1 MMMQSNLITSDVF
14 SYLEIIGKQIKEKLL
29 DSHIT
34 VAHIPLNKI
43 VIVVAIITLTQLLR
57 GLFFSIAIK
66 RIKHFTSGTDTTLDD
81 ELVEILEQPSG
92 WLIFIAGVWIVQ
104 VILAENLNPQVSEM
118 LAKILSLSAIVAVA
132 YIVYRASP
140 LLGEILR
147 KLTLH
152 TKTELDDLLVPY
164 VPRLFQ
170 TAALAVVV
178 LKASELLLGASANAL
193 IGLLG
198 GAGITFGLLLRDIIY
213 DWFCTI
219 IIYTDNLYRPGD
231 WVMVEGIDGIV
242 QVLEIGIRTT
252 KLRLAKWDSIKKI
265 PNSKM
270 ITGIVENWSQN
281 PGSEQS
287 FGINLVLKID
297 GISAEKT
304 AIICDSLRELPKS
317 INSLHDEGLIWLDR
331 LEQNARVINI
341 RVFSNNIDFYEKSCE
356 QLNIDILSLLEKE
369 GINTIHIEFRTY
381 LESYKQTWEK
391 TGKSIN

>member
-1 MMMQSNLITSDVF
+1 MQSNLITSEVF
-14 SYLEIIGKQIKEKLL
+14 SELEILGKQIKETLL

-34 VAHIPLNKI
+34 VAHIPLTKI
-43 VIVVAIITLTQLLR
+43 VLVVTIITLTQLLR
-57 GLFFSIAIK
+57 GLFFSIIIK
-66 RIKHFTSGTDTTLDD
+66 RIKLLTSGTESTLDD

-92 WLIFIAGVWIVQ
+92 WLIFIAGLWIVQ
-104 VILAENLNPQVSEM
+104 VILADNLKPQVSEM

-132 YIVYRASP
+132 YIVYLASP

-147 KLTLH
+147 KLTLN

-170 TAALAVVV
+170 TVALAVVV

-198 GAGITFGLLLRDIIY
+198 GAGITFGLLLKDIIY

-231 WVMVEGIDGIV
+231 WVIVEGIDGIV

-287 FGINLVLKID
+287 FGINLILKID

-304 AIICDSLRELPKS
+304 AIICESLRELPKS

-331 LEQNARVINI
+331 LEENARVINI
-341 RVFSNNIDFYEKSCE
+341 RVFSNNIDFYENSCE

-369 GINTIHIEFRTY
+369 GINTLHLEFRTY
-381 LESYKQTWEK
+381 LGSY
-391 TGKSIN
+391 N

>member
-1 MMMQSNLITSDVF
+1 M
-14 SYLEIIGKQIKEKLL
+14 EIIWKQIKETLL
-29 DSHIT
+29 DSNIT
-34 VAHIPLNKI
+34 IADIPLTKI
-43 VIVVAIITLTQLLR
+43 FLVVTIITLTQLFR

-66 RIKHFTSGTDTTLDD
+66 RIKLLISGTETTLDD

-92 WLIFIAGVWIVQ
+92 WLIFIAGLWIVQ
-104 VILAENLNPQVSEM
+104 VILAENLKPQVSEM

-147 KLTLH
+147 KLTLS

-170 TAALAVVV
+170 TVALAVVV
-178 LKASELLLGASANAL
+178 LKASELLLGASASAI

-198 GAGITFGLLLRDIIY
+198 GAGITFGLLLKDIIY

-231 WVMVEGIDGIV
+231 WVIVQGIDGSV

-252 KLRLAKWDSIKKI
+252 KLCLAKWDSIKKI

-281 PGSEQS
+281 PGSEES
-287 FGINLVLKID
+287 FGINLTLKID
-297 GISAEKT
+297 SISAEKT
-304 AIICDSLRELPKS
+304 SLICEAIQKVPSSIDSLHERCFV
-317 INSLHDEGLIWLDR
+317 WLDR
-331 LEQNARVINI
+331 LEQNARIINI
-341 RVFSNNIDFYEKSCE
+341 RAFNNNLDLYFDACQE
-356 QLNIDILSLLEKE
+356 LNLAILALLEKE
-369 GINTIHIEFRTY
+369 GIDALHLEFRTY
-381 LESYKQTWEK
+381 LETYKPTLGK

>member
-1 MMMQSNLITSDVF
+1 M
-14 SYLEIIGKQIKEKLL
+14 EIIWKQIKETLL

-34 VAHIPLNKI
+34 VAHIPLTKI
-43 VIVVAIITLTQLLR
+43 VLVLTIITLTQLLR

-66 RIKHFTSGTDTTLDD
+66 RIKLLTSGTETTVDD

-92 WLIFIAGVWIVQ
+92 WLIFIAGLWIVQ
-104 VILAENLNPQVSEM
+104 VILADNLKPQVSEA

-147 KLTLH
+147 KLTLN
-152 TKTELDDLLVPY
+152 TQTELDDLLVPY

-170 TAALAVVV
+170 TVALAVVV
-178 LKASELLLGASANAL
+178 LKASELLLGASASAL

-198 GAGITFGLLLRDIIY
+198 GAGITFGLLLKDIIY

-231 WVMVEGIDGIV
+231 WVIVEGIGGSV
-242 QVLEIGIRTT
+242 QVLEVGIRTT

-281 PGSEQS
+281 PASEES
-287 FGINLVLKID
+287 FGINLTLQID
-297 GISAEKT
+297 SISAEKT
-304 AIICDSLRELPKS
+304 SIICEEIQKVPSSIDSLHERCFV
-317 INSLHDEGLIWLDR
+317 WLDR

-341 RVFSNNIDFYEKSCE
+341 RAFNNNLDLYFDACQE
-356 QLNIDILSLLEKE
+356 LNLAILALLEKE
-369 GINTIHIEFRTY
+369 GIDTLHLEFITY
-381 LESYKQTWEK
+381 VGSYKQTLEK
-391 TGKSIN
+391 TGKPIN

>member
-1 MMMQSNLITSDVF
+1 MQSNLITSNVF

-29 DSHIT
+29 DSHIN
-34 VAHIPLNKI
+34 VAQIPLTKI
-43 VIVVAIITLTQLLR
+43 VLVVTIITLTQLLR

-66 RIKHFTSGTDTTLDD
+66 RIKHFTSGTETTLDD

-92 WLIFIAGVWIVQ
+92 WLIFIAGLWIVQ
-104 VILAENLNPQVSEM
+104 VILAENLKPQMSEM

-147 KLTLH
+147 KLALNTQ
-152 TKTELDDLLVPY
+152 TELDDLLVPY

-170 TAALAVVV
+170 TVALAVVV

-198 GAGITFGLLLRDIIY
+198 GAGITFGLLLKDIIY

-231 WVMVEGIDGIV
+231 WVIVEGIDGIV

-287 FGINLVLKID
+287 FGINLILKID
-297 GISAEKT
+297 GISAAKT
-304 AIICDSLRELPKS
+304 AIICESLRELPKS
-317 INSLHDEGLIWLDR
+317 INSLHDEGLIWLNG

-341 RVFSNNIDFYEKSCE
+341 RVFSNNIDFYENSCE

-369 GINTIHIEFRTY
+369 GIDTLHLEFRTY
-381 LESYKQTWEK
+381 LESYKHTLEK
-391 TGKSIN
+391 TGK